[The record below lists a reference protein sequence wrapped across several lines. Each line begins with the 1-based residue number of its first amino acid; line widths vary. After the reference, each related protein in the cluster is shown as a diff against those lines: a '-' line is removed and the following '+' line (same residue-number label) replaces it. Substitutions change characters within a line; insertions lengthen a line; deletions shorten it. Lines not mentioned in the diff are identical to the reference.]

1 MTWLRNAWRWMQRF
15 EPARLRAIWIAV
27 VALLATAGVSVSA
40 DLDAKVTAVIGVL
53 AVLLPLIQGEST
65 RAAVYAPATVEQ
77 IRDEPGEGDY

>member
-1 MTWLRNAWRWMQRF
+1 MSILHRLNQI

-53 AVLLPLIQGEST
+53 AVLLPLLQGEST